1 MTRFIAFGLAL
12 LLACVPLFAAAAPR
26 AVVDTNMGKIIL
38 ELNER
43 QAPQTVANFVQYAKQ
58 GFYNNTL
65 FHRVINGFM
74 IQAGGLTTQM
84 ALKATNKAINNEAN
98 NGLSNQAYTVAMAR
112 GGNPNSATS
121 QFFIN
126 LADNIHLNH
135 RANTAAGWGY
145 AVFGRVIGGTDVVQR
160 IARQTTHDWGIYQN
174 VPVKPVIIN
183 QITILN

>member
-1 MTRFIAFGLAL
+1 MDGYDPIYCFWFGLVAGY
-12 LLACVPLFAAAAPR
+12 VPLFAAAAPR

-98 NGLSNQAYTVAMAR
+98 NGLSNQPTPSPWPAVAT
-112 GGNPNSATS
+112 PT
-121 QFFIN
+121 
-126 LADNIHLNH
+126 LLP
-135 RANTAAGWGY
+135 AN
-145 AVFGRVIGGTDVVQR
+145 FSLIL
-160 IARQTTHDWGIYQN
+160 
-174 VPVKPVIIN
+174 P
-183 QITILN
+183 TISI